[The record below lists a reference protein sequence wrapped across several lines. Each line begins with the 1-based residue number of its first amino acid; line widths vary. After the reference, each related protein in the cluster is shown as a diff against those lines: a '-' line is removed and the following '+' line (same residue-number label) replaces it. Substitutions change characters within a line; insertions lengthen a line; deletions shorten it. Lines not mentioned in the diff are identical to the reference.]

1 MSKALRNL
9 RLNEVSLVD
18 NPANKSATV
27 SLYKRDDAPESDDSE
42 AAAVDDTEAGSPGN
56 INPASQEHTMSEQ
69 DTEKRLGELET
80 ALSSLKG
87 EVEKH
92 GLSVEV
98 GEDGSVSV
106 AKAEA
111 DETVTDPDGNTVR
124 KSEVGEA
131 HFRTIKAM
139 STRLGEVEKQ
149 REREQLTKAAE
160 TRWPNVGGEPDQKG
174 AIFGALS
181 KIEDEAT
188 REAALKHFD
197 SLDKMIASQMT
208 EVGKSG
214 GPSASEPMQKLET
227 LAKERAEKTGETNE
241 QAFAEVCKTDQ
252 GASLYD
258 QHISERA
265 N

>member
-27 SLYKRDDAPESDDSE
+27 SLYKRDDGQESASPEGGE
-42 AAAVDDTEAGSPGN
+42 ATAGSPGN
-56 INPASQEHTMSEQ
+56 PNPASQEHDMSEQ
-69 DTEKRLGELET
+69 ETEKRLGELET
-80 ALSSLKG
+80 QLSSLKG

-92 GLSVEV
+92 GLEVSV
-98 GEDGSVSV
+98 GDDGSVSV
-106 AKAEA
+106 AKAA
-111 DETVTDPDGNTVR
+111 SDETVTDPDGNIVR

-139 STRLGEVEKQ
+139 STRLSEVEKQ

-181 KIEDEAT
+181 KIEDEET

-214 GPSASEPMQKLET
+214 GSGASEPMQKLET
-227 LAKERAEKTGETNE
+227 LAKERAEKTGETAE
-241 QAFAEVCKTDQ
+241 QAFAEVCKTEQ